1 MNAIKFDENKVRK
14 CIEAYHDMHDKYPI
28 MMCNEKTIKII
39 PEEVKST
46 SSFSIVDSLCDC
58 GITNTSNPFT
68 DIEISINS
76 DKYVKEKSIDRS
88 CNCKSWYGA
97 KIMIDND
104 LKFGEVELR

>member
-14 CIEAYHDMHDKYPI
+14 CIEAYHDMHDKYPY

-39 PEEVKST
+39 PEEIKSSSYYSIPDSICYCTT
-46 SSFSIVDSLCDC
+46 SCASTPSMDIDS
-58 GITNTSNPFT
+58 
-68 DIEISINS
+68 ISINS
-76 DKYVKEKSIDRS
+76 DKYVKEKSEKS
-88 CNCKSWYGA
+88 NCKSWYGA